1 MPEQDVQPSPL
12 TRDDR
17 LLIQTLANRLRRI
30 MQDQEVDMIDVDRR
44 DELGILANMVNRAAK
59 ELRNSR
65 RLSAERQQELE
76 ARLDELR
83 AAHETERRLTNTI
96 KEISTPILNIH
107 QSVLLLPL
115 IGVLDG
121 ERAAHAI
128 TMLLTR
134 INEVQAQV
142 VILDITGVPTVDTH
156 VANVLIQSARAAA
169 LLGARVILCGIR
181 PEVAQVAINLG
192 INLSALMPC
201 HDLQAAIQQAL
212 LLTGDRIIRANSA
225 R

>member
-1 MPEQDVQPSPL
+1 MPEQDVQSTPL

-44 DELGILANMVNRAAK
+44 DELGVLANMVNRAAK

-65 RLSAERQQELE
+65 RLNTERQQELE
-76 ARLDELR
+76 ARLAELH
-83 AAHETERRLTNTI
+83 AAHETEQRLTRTI
-96 KEISTPILNIH
+96 KELSTPILNIY
-107 QSVLLLPL
+107 QGVLLLPL

-121 ERAAHAI
+121 EQASHAI
-128 TMLLTR
+128 TTLLTR
-134 INEVQAQV
+134 ITQMHAQV
-142 VILDITGVPTVDTH
+142 AILDITGVPTVDTN
-156 VANVLIQSARAAA
+156 VANVLIQAAQAAA
-169 LLGARVILCGIR
+169 LLGTRVILCGIR
-181 PEVAQVAINLG
+181 PEVAQVAVNLG

-212 LLTGDRIIRANSA
+212 LLTGDRLTSA
-225 R
+225 SITR